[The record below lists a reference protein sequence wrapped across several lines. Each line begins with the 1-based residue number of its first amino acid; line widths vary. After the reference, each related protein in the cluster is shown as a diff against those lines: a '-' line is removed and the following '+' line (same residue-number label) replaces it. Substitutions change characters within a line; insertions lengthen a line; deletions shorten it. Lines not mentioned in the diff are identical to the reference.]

1 MSLVP
6 DLAVLSRRVLTEEGL
21 RPAAVLLAGE
31 RILAVVPPESV
42 PPGCARRDF
51 GGHVVMPGLVDSH
64 VHINEP
70 GRTEWEGFW
79 SATRAAAAGGVTT
92 LVDMP
97 LNSIPPTT
105 TRSALQAKRDAAK
118 DRLFVDCGFWGGV
131 VPGNEAELEGMAEDG
146 VCGFKA
152 FLVPSGVDEFPHV
165 GEADLRLALSI
176 LARQGVPLL
185 AHAEVALSGPSTSGD
200 ARLYSTYLSTRPA
213 SWENEAIR
221 LLIRLGRDIPAAIHV
236 VHLSSSEALADIEAA
251 RNAGL
256 QLTTETCPH
265 YLTLTAESVPAGR
278 TDFKCSPP
286 IRSAENCERLWTAL
300 RRGVI
305 DMVVSDHSPCSPERK
320 GLETGDF
327 LAAWGG
333 IASLQLRLPVVWTEA
348 RRRGC
353 AIEEMARWLCERP
366 AQLAGFVS
374 RKGRLEAGY
383 DADLVVWDP
392 EAAFEV
398 RPDEIHHRHKLTPYA
413 GLRLLGVVEATFL
426 RGTVVWE
433 RGTFSP
439 LPRGRAVRRGL
450 VLG

>member
-1 MSLVP
+1 MGRVP
-6 DLAVLSRRVLTEEGL
+6 DLAIASRRVLTGEGL

-31 RILAVVPPESV
+31 RILAVVSPEDV
-42 PPGCARRDF
+42 PPGCPCRDF
-51 GGHVVMPGLVDSH
+51 GTSVVMPGLVDSH

-79 SATRAAAAGGVTT
+79 CATRAAAAGGVTT

-105 TRSALQAKRDAAK
+105 TPAALRAKQAAAK

-131 VPGNEAELEGMAEDG
+131 VPGNAGELLGLLAEGA
-146 VCGFKA
+146 CGFKA

-165 GEADLRLALSI
+165 GEADLRLALPI
-176 LARQGVPLL
+176 LAERGVPLL
-185 AHAEVALSGPSTSGD
+185 AHAEIALPGPDPDGD
-200 ARLYSTYLSTRPA
+200 EREYSTYLATRPS
-213 SWENEAIR
+213 SWENEAVR
-221 LLIRLGRDIPAAIHV
+221 LLIRLGQDTEAAIHI
-236 VHLSSSEALADIEAA
+236 VHLSSAEATFDIEAA
-251 RNAGL
+251 REAGL
-256 QLTTETCPH
+256 CFTAETCPH
-265 YLTLTAESVPAGR
+265 YLALAAEGIPRGR

-286 IRSAENCERLWTAL
+286 IRGDENRERLWAAL

-353 AIEEMARWLCERP
+353 TIDEMAPWLSRRP
-366 AQLAGFVS
+366 AELAGLGG
-374 RKGRLEAGY
+374 RKGRLDPGH

-392 EAAFEV
+392 EASFEV
-398 RPDEIHHRHKLTPYA
+398 RREDLHHRHTLTPYA
-413 GLRLLGVVEATFL
+413 GLRLEGVVEATFL
-426 RGTVVWE
+426 RGKVVYD
-433 RGTFSP
+433 RGAFSP
-439 LPRGRAVRRGL
+439 RPLGALLRRGPQP
-450 VLG
+450 G